1 MMKLVYHQDHTCKVV
16 EEIIEVNP
24 DTLKAYS
31 HVSIVEQAEN
41 DLLRLMQI
49 WLDKETRY
57 WR

>member
-1 MMKLVYHQDHTCKVV
+1 MKLVYHQDHTCKVV